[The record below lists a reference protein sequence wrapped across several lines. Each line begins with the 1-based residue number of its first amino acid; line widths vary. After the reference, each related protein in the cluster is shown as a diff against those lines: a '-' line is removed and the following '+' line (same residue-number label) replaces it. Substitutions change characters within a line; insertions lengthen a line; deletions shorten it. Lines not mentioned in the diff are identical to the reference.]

1 MSGSSSFADEV
12 TVDPAHR
19 PFFCVF
25 AAVGVVLFYYS
36 VGYARKYATVA
47 AFLLPVRAAF
57 LLPGALHA
65 VVWGLTSDV

>member
-1 MSGSSSFADEV
+1 MAASGSSSYADEV
-12 TVDPAHR
+12 AVDPAHR

-47 AFLLPVRAAF
+47 AFLLPVR
-57 LLPGALHA
+57 GALPCDHS
-65 VVWGLTSDV
+65 GRSSED